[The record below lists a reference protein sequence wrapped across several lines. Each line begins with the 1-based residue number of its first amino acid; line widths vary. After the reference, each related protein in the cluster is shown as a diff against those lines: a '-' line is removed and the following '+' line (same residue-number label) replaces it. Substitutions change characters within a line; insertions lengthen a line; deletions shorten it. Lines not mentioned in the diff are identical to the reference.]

1 MNAFVKH
8 HILTGFL
15 TLSLLA
21 MYAAFAYDLNRA
33 DFPKLISLIVG
44 LFFLSYALYKRARV
58 YFWFLVGVAFTARL
72 VFIVTL
78 PGLSQ
83 DFYRFLWDGRLL
95 AQGIN
100 PYLQTVQSF
109 IDQGL
114 QPVAQS
120 DALYKGMG
128 ALNAG
133 HYTNYPPINQLFFLI
148 SGWLS
153 PNSILGGAVVLRLTI
168 ILADL
173 GILYFG
179 SKLLKSL
186 KLPRHFI
193 FWFILNPFVI
203 IEFSG
208 NLHFESVFVFSS
220 KSVEF

>member
-72 VFIVTL
+72 VFIGTL

-83 DFYRFLWDGRLL
+83 DFYRFLWDARLL

-100 PYLQTVQSF
+100 PYFANCTIFYRSRFTASSTV
-109 IDQGL
+109 
-114 QPVAQS
+114 
-120 DALYKGMG
+120 
-128 ALNAG
+128 
-133 HYTNYPPINQLFFLI
+133 
-148 SGWLS
+148 
-153 PNSILGGAVVLRLTI
+153 
-168 ILADL
+168 
-173 GILYFG
+173 
-179 SKLLKSL
+179 
-186 KLPRHFI
+186 
-193 FWFILNPFVI
+193 
-203 IEFSG
+203 
-208 NLHFESVFVFSS
+208 
-220 KSVEF
+220 